1 MNTLFSESNYSAL
14 YKWSLDDPEAF
25 WDSQAK
31 HFLDWITPWDEV
43 MRQDANKTH
52 AQWFKGGKINVAYNC
67 VDRHLKEH
75 GDKIAIIWESDD
87 GKESIKVTY
96 KQLYEKVCK
105 FSNALKNN
113 NVKKGDRVCIYMPLI
128 VETAVAMLAC
138 ARIGAVHS
146 VVFGG
151 FSAKSLSDRILDAE
165 CKIVVTANE
174 GMRGGKVIP
183 IKNIVDQALESCPNV
198 NSVIVV
204 KRTSNTT
211 TMSEDRDVWYH
222 DEIEKVADNCPI
234 EEMQASDPLY
244 ILYTSGS
251 TGKPKGI
258 LHGSAGYLLHVCMT
272 YKYIFDQ
279 TESDVYW
286 CTADLGWVTGHSY
299 VLYGPLSNGA
309 TTLMFEGVPTFPDAS
324 RYWDIIEKYQVNTF
338 YTAPTIL
345 RTLTALGNEPVN
357 NYSLKSL
364 RLLGTVGEPIDVETW
379 NWYFEKIGKKKCPI
393 IDTWWQTETGGVLIS
408 QLPDEIT
415 DTCGAKAKPFLGI
428 EPSLVD
434 DNENLTT
441 EKSGNLVIKRPW
453 PGQMLTIY
461 GDQKRFEETYF
472 TDSKKGGYYYPSD
485 RAIIDKDG
493 SVRVTGRA
501 DDTLN
506 VSGHLFGA
514 TEIESALIQH
524 SDIAEAAVVGY
535 PHPVKGQGIYA
546 FVAINKNVQLNDSS
560 SNELHKE
567 LAQIVREQISAV
579 AKPDV
584 IHCTNELPKTRSG
597 KIMRRILRKIANNDF
612 SDLGDT
618 STLVNPS
625 IVNDLIDSRANI

>member
-1 MNTLFSESNYSAL
+1 MNTLFSESNYNSL
-14 YKWSLDDPEAF
+14 YQWSLSNPEAF

-31 HFLDWITPWDEV
+31 HFLHWIKPWTEV
-43 MRQDANKTH
+43 MHQDANRTH
-52 AQWFKGGKINVAYNC
+52 AKWFNGGKINVAYNC
-67 VDRHLKEH
+67 IDRHLEEH
-75 GDKIAIIWESDD
+75 GDKVAIIWESDD
-87 GKESIKVTY
+87 SSETKKVTY
-96 KQLYEKVCK
+96 KQLHEEVCK
-105 FSNALKNN
+105 FSNVLKNK

-151 FSAKSLSDRILDAE
+151 FSAKSLSDRIQDAE
-165 CKIVVTANE
+165 CKIVITANE
-174 GMRGGKVIP
+174 GLRGGKIVP
-183 IKNIVDQALESCPNV
+183 IKNIVDQALESCPGV

-204 KRTSNTT
+204 KRTDSKTQ
-211 TMSEDRDVWYH
+211 MLDSRDVWYH
-222 DEIEKVADNCPI
+222 DEITQVSNNCPV
-234 EEMQASDPLY
+234 EEMHSSDPLF

-272 YKYIFDQ
+272 YKYVFDHQ
-279 TESDVYW
+279 DDDIYW

-309 TTLMFEGVPTFPDAS
+309 TTLMFEGVPTYPDAS
-324 RYWDIIEKYQVNTF
+324 RYWQIIDKYKVNTF

-345 RTLTALGNEPVN
+345 RTLTAFGDEPVN
-357 NYSLKSL
+357 KYSLKSL

-379 NWYFEKIGKKKCPI
+379 NWYFERIGKKRCPI

-408 QLPDEIT
+408 QLPDEVT
-415 DTCGAKAKPFLGI
+415 DQCGTNAHPFLGI

-441 EKSGNLVIKRPW
+441 ERSGNLVIKRPW

-472 TDSKKGGYYYPSD
+472 TSCDKGGYYYPSD
-485 RAIIDKDG
+485 RALIAEDG
-493 SVRVTGRA
+493 TVRVTGRA

-524 SDIAEAAVVGY
+524 IDVAEAAVVGF

-546 FVAINKNVQLNDSS
+546 FVAMNQNAQSS
-560 SNELHKE
+560 EDLHNELRQVVCD
-567 LAQIVREQISAV
+567 QITAV

-584 IHCTNELPKTRSG
+584 IHCATELPKTRSG

-612 SDLGDT
+612 SDFGDT

-625 IVNDLIDSRANI
+625 IVNDLIESCENNQS

>member
-1 MNTLFSESNYSAL
+1 MSTLFSESNYDAL
-14 YKWSLDDPEAF
+14 YLWSLNDPEAF

-31 HFLDWITPWDEV
+31 HFLHWIKPWTEV
-43 MRQDANKTH
+43 MHQDANRTH
-52 AQWFKGGKINVAYNC
+52 AKWFDGGKINVAYNC
-67 VDRHLKEH
+67 VDRHLQEL
-75 GDKIAIIWESDD
+75 GDKVAIIWESDD
-87 GKESIKVTY
+87 SSETKKVTY
-96 KQLYEKVCK
+96 KQLHEEVCK
-105 FSNALKNN
+105 FSNVLISKN
-113 NVKKGDRVCIYMPLI
+113 VRKGDRVCIYMPLI

-151 FSAKSLSDRILDAE
+151 FSAKSLSDRIQDAE
-165 CKIVVTANE
+165 CKIVITANE
-174 GMRGGKVIP
+174 GLRGGKIVP
-183 IKNIVDQALESCPNV
+183 IKNIVDQALDDCPKV

-204 KRTSNTT
+204 KRTD
-211 TMSEDRDVWYH
+211 SETQMLGNRDVWYH
-222 DEIEKVADNCPI
+222 DEITQVSKNCPV
-234 EEMQASDPLY
+234 EEMHSSDPLF

-272 YKYIFDQ
+272 HNYVFDHQ
-279 TESDVYW
+279 NDDIYW

-309 TTLMFEGVPTFPDAS
+309 TTLMFEGVPTYPDAS
-324 RYWDIIEKYQVNTF
+324 RYWQIIDKYKVNTF

-345 RTLTALGNEPVN
+345 RTLTAFGNEPIN
-357 NYSLKSL
+357 NYSIKSL

-379 NWYFEKIGKKKCPI
+379 NWYFEKIGKKQCPI

-408 QLPDEIT
+408 QLPDEVT
-415 DTCGAKAKPFLGI
+415 DQCGTNARPFLGI

-441 EKSGNLVIKRPW
+441 DRSGNLVIKRPW

-472 TDSKKGGYYYPSD
+472 TSSDKGGYYYPSD
-485 RAIIDKDG
+485 RALIAEDG
-493 SVRVTGRA
+493 TVRVTGRA

-524 SDIAEAAVVGY
+524 NDVAEAAVVGF

-546 FVAINKNVQLNDSS
+546 FVAMNQDVE
-560 SNELHKE
+560 SNEDLHSE
-567 LAQIVREQISAV
+567 LRQVVRDQISAV

-584 IHCTNELPKTRSG
+584 IHCSSELPKTRSG

-612 SDLGDT
+612 SDFGDT

-625 IVNDLIDSRANI
+625 IVNDLIESCENNQS

>member
-1 MNTLFSESNYSAL
+1 MNTLFSKSNYDAL
-14 YKWSLDDPEAF
+14 YKWSLNDPEAF

-31 HFLDWITPWDEV
+31 QFLDWIAPWDETF
-43 MRQDANKTH
+43 RQDPNRTH
-52 AQWFKGGKINVAYNC
+52 AKWFNGSKINVAYNC
-67 VDRHLKEH
+67 VDRHLEEQ
-75 GDKIAIIWESDD
+75 GDKVAIIWESDD
-87 GKESIKVTY
+87 SSEVIKVTY
-96 KQLYEKVCK
+96 KQLHEQVCK
-105 FSNALKNN
+105 FSNVLKAK

-151 FSAKSLSDRILDAE
+151 FSAKSLGDRIQDAD
-165 CKIVVTANE
+165 CKIVITANE
-174 GMRGGKVIP
+174 GLRGGKIVP
-183 IKNIVDQALESCPNV
+183 IKSIVDQALEGCPNV

-204 KRTSNTT
+204 KRTDNKTL
-211 TMSEDRDVWYH
+211 MSDGRDVWYH
-222 DEIEKVADNCPI
+222 DEIKKVSDDCPV
-234 EEMQASDPLY
+234 EEMQASDPLF

-272 YKYIFDQ
+272 QKYVFDHQ
-279 TESDVYW
+279 DNDIYW
-286 CTADLGWVTGHSY
+286 CTADLGWVTGNYY
-299 VLYGPLSNGA
+299 VQYGPLSNGA
-309 TTLMFEGVPTFPDAS
+309 TTLMFEGVPTYPDPS
-324 RYWDIIEKYQVNTF
+324 RYWQIIDKYKVNTF

-345 RTLTALGNEPVN
+345 RTLTAFGSKPVN

-379 NWYFEKIGKKKCPI
+379 NWYFEKIGKKRCPI

-415 DTCGAKAKPFLGI
+415 EQCGTHARPFLGI

-434 DNENLTT
+434 DQEELTT
-441 EKSGNLVIKRPW
+441 ERSGNLVIKRPW

-472 TDSKKGGYYYPSD
+472 TSSNKGGYYYPSD
-485 RAIIDKDG
+485 RALIAEDG
-493 SVRVTGRA
+493 TVRVTGRA

-524 SDIAEAAVVGY
+524 NDVAEAAVVGY
-535 PHPVKGQGIYA
+535 SHPVKGQGICA
-546 FVAINKNVQLNDSS
+546 FVAMNQNVQSS
-560 SNELHKE
+560 EDLHNELR
-567 LAQIVREQISAV
+567 QVVREQISAV

-584 IHCTNELPKTRSG
+584 IHCATELPKTRSG

-612 SDLGDT
+612 SDFGDT

-625 IVNDLIDSRANI
+625 IVNELIENCENNKS

>member
-1 MNTLFSESNYSAL
+1 MSTLFSKSNYDAL
-14 YKWSLDDPEAF
+14 YQWSLSDPEAF

-31 HFLDWITPWDEV
+31 QYLDWIAPWSEV
-43 MRQDANKTH
+43 FVQDPNRTH
-52 AQWFKGGKINVAYNC
+52 AQWFNGAKINVAYNC

-75 GDKIAIIWESDD
+75 GDKVAIIWESDD
-87 GKESIKVTY
+87 ASEVIKVTY
-96 KQLYEKVCK
+96 KQLHEKVCK
-105 FSNALKNN
+105 FSNVLKAK

-151 FSAKSLSDRILDAE
+151 FSAKSLGDRIKDAD
-165 CKIVVTANE
+165 CKLVITTNE
-174 GMRGGKVIP
+174 GLRGGKIVP
-183 IKNIVDQALESCPNV
+183 IKDIVDHALNDCPDV
-198 NSVIVV
+198 RSVIVV
-204 KRTSNTT
+204 KRTDSETE
-211 TMSEDRDVWYH
+211 MSAGRDVWYH
-222 DEIEKVADNCPI
+222 DEVAQVSNVSPV
-234 EEMQASDPLY
+234 EEMQASDPLF

-258 LHGSAGYLLHVCMT
+258 LHGSAGYLLHVCMSH
-272 YKYIFDQ
+272 KYVFDHQ
-279 TESDVYW
+279 DNDIYW

-309 TTLMFEGVPTFPDAS
+309 TTLMFEGVPTYPDAS
-324 RYWDIIEKYQVNTF
+324 RYWQIIDKYKVTTF
-338 YTAPTIL
+338 YTAPTIM
-345 RTLTALGNEPVN
+345 RTLTAFGDEPVN
-357 NYSLKSL
+357 NYSLESL

-379 NWYFEKIGKKKCPI
+379 NWYFEKIGKKRCPI

-408 QLPDEIT
+408 QLPDEVT
-415 DTCGAKAKPFLGI
+415 EQCGIAARPFLGI

-434 DNENLTT
+434 DNEELTT
-441 EKSGNLVIKRPW
+441 DESGNLVIKRPW

-472 TDSKKGGYYYPSD
+472 TKNEKGGYYYPSD
-485 RAIIDKDG
+485 RALISDDG
-493 SVRVTGRA
+493 AVRVTGRA

-524 SDIAEAAVVGY
+524 NDVAEAAVVGY
-535 PHPVKGQGIYA
+535 PHPVKGQGICA
-546 FVAINKNVQLNDSS
+546 FVAMNQNAQSS
-560 SNELHKE
+560 DELHDE
-567 LAQIVREQISAV
+567 LAQVVRDQISAV
-579 AKPDV
+579 ARPDV
-584 IHCTNELPKTRSG
+584 IHCTTELPKTRSG

-612 SDLGDT
+612 SDFGDT

-625 IVNDLIDSRANI
+625 IVNDLIESCENNPS

>member
-1 MNTLFSESNYSAL
+1 MNTLFSKSNYDAL
-14 YKWSLDDPEAF
+14 YKWSLNDPEAF

-31 HFLDWITPWDEV
+31 QFLDWIAPWDETF
-43 MRQDANKTH
+43 RQDPNRTH
-52 AQWFKGGKINVAYNC
+52 AKWFNGSKINVAYNC
-67 VDRHLKEH
+67 VDRHLEEQ
-75 GDKIAIIWESDD
+75 GDKVAIIWESDD
-87 GKESIKVTY
+87 SSEVIKVTY
-96 KQLYEKVCK
+96 KQLHEQVCK
-105 FSNALKNN
+105 FSNVLKAK

-151 FSAKSLSDRILDAE
+151 FSAKSLGDRIQDAD
-165 CKIVVTANE
+165 CKIVITANE
-174 GMRGGKVIP
+174 GLRGGKIVP
-183 IKNIVDQALESCPNV
+183 IKSIVDQALEGCPNV

-204 KRTSNTT
+204 KRTDNKTL
-211 TMSEDRDVWYH
+211 MSDGRDVWYH
-222 DEIEKVADNCPI
+222 DEIKKVSDDCPV
-234 EEMQASDPLY
+234 EEMQASDPLF

-272 YKYIFDQ
+272 QKYVFDHQ
-279 TESDVYW
+279 DNDIYW

-309 TTLMFEGVPTFPDAS
+309 TTLMFEGVPTYPDPS
-324 RYWDIIEKYQVNTF
+324 RYWQIIDKYKVNTF

-345 RTLTALGNEPVN
+345 RTLTAFGSKPVN

-379 NWYFEKIGKKKCPI
+379 NWYFEKIGKKRCPI

-415 DTCGAKAKPFLGI
+415 EQCGTHARPFLGI

-434 DNENLTT
+434 DQEELTT
-441 EKSGNLVIKRPW
+441 ERSGNLVIKRPW

-472 TDSKKGGYYYPSD
+472 TSSNKGGYYYPSD
-485 RAIIDKDG
+485 RALIAEDG
-493 SVRVTGRA
+493 TVRVTGRA

-524 SDIAEAAVVGY
+524 NDVAEAAVVGY
-535 PHPVKGQGIYA
+535 SHPVKGQGICA
-546 FVAINKNVQLNDSS
+546 FVAMNQNVQSS
-560 SNELHKE
+560 EDLHNELR
-567 LAQIVREQISAV
+567 QVVREQISAV

-584 IHCTNELPKTRSG
+584 IHCATELPKTRSG

-612 SDLGDT
+612 SDFGDT

-625 IVNDLIDSRANI
+625 IVNELIENCENNKS

>member
-1 MNTLFSESNYSAL
+1 MSTFFSESKYKEL
-14 YKWSLDDPEAF
+14 YEWSINDPDAF
-25 WDSQAK
+25 WAAQANL
-31 HFLDWITPWDEV
+31 FLSWITPWDKV
-43 MRQDANKTH
+43 KTQDKNRTH
-52 AQWFKGGKINVAYNC
+52 AEWFVGGTLNVAYNC
-67 VDRHLKEH
+67 VDRHLESY
-75 GDKIAIIWESDD
+75 GDKNAIIWESDD
-87 GKESIKVTY
+87 SKETKTLTY
-96 KQLYEKVCK
+96 NQLYEEVCK
-105 FSNALKNN
+105 FSNVLKEK
-113 NVKKGDRVCIYMPLI
+113 NVNKGDRVCIYMPLI
-128 VETAVAMLAC
+128 VETAIAMLAC

-151 FSAKSLSDRILDAE
+151 FSAKSLSDRIQDAD
-165 CKIVVTANE
+165 CKILITANE
-174 GMRGGKVIP
+174 GLRGGKIVP
-183 IKNIVDQALESCPNV
+183 IKKIADQALESCPHV
-198 NSVIVV
+198 NTVIVV
-204 KRTSNTT
+204 KRTSNTSQ
-211 TMSEDRDVWYH
+211 MIEGRDVWYH
-222 DEIEKVADNCPI
+222 DEMSQVSNKSPV
-234 EEMQASDPLY
+234 EEMQSSDPLF

-272 YKYIFDQ
+272 HKYIFDYR
-279 TESDVYW
+279 EDDIHW

-309 TTLMFEGVPTFPDAS
+309 TILMFEGVPTYPDAS
-324 RYWDIIEKYQVNTF
+324 RYWQIIDNYKVNIF

-345 RTLTALGNEPVN
+345 RTLTAFGDEPVK

-379 NWYFEKIGKKKCPI
+379 NWYFEKIGQKQCPV

-408 QLPDEIT
+408 QLPGELT
-415 DTCGAKAKPFLGI
+415 EKCGAQAKPFLGI
-428 EPSLVD
+428 VPSLVD
-434 DNENLTT
+434 DSDNLISEN
-441 EKSGNLVIKRPW
+441 SGNLVIKHPW

-472 TDSKKGGYYYPSD
+472 TDSSKGGYYYPSD
-485 RAIIDKDG
+485 RAVIEEEGTI
-493 SVRVTGRA
+493 RVTGRA

-524 SDIAEAAVVGY
+524 SLVAEAAVVGV
-535 PHPVKGQGIYA
+535 PHPVKGQGIYS
-546 FVAINKNVQLNDSS
+546 FVAMNQGAQSS
-560 SNELHKE
+560 VELQEE
-567 LAQIVREQISAV
+567 LKQIVREQISAV

-584 IHCTNELPKTRSG
+584 IHCVSELPKTRSG
-597 KIMRRILRKIANNDF
+597 KIMRRILRKIANSDL

-625 IVNDLIDSRANI
+625 IVNELIESRENI

>member
-14 YKWSLDDPEAF
+14 YQWSLSDPEAF

-31 HFLDWITPWDEV
+31 HYLDWIAPWDEV
-43 MRQDANKTH
+43 MHQDANKVH
-52 AQWFKGGKINVAYNC
+52 AQWFNGGKINVAYNC

-96 KQLYEKVCK
+96 KQLHEEVCK
-105 FSNALKNN
+105 FSNVLKNN

-128 VETAVAMLAC
+128 VKTAVAMLAC

-151 FSAKSLSDRILDAE
+151 FSAKSLSDRIQDAE
-165 CKIVVTANE
+165 CEIVVTANE

-183 IKNIVDQALESCPNV
+183 IKNIVDQALEACPNV

-204 KRTSNTT
+204 KRTSNPTA
-211 TMSEDRDVWYH
+211 MLEGRDVWYH
-222 DEIEKVADNCPI
+222 DEIEKVTDNCPI

-258 LHGSAGYLLHVCMT
+258 LHGSAGYLLHVCIT
-272 YKYIFDQ
+272 YKYIFDHV
-279 TESDVYW
+279 ESDIYW

-324 RYWDIIEKYQVNTF
+324 RYWQIIDKYQVNTF

-357 NYSLKSL
+357 NHSLKSL

-415 DTCGAKAKPFLGI
+415 DTCGTKAKPFLGI

-434 DNENLTT
+434 DNENLST

-485 RAIIDKDG
+485 RAIIDEDG

-524 SDIAEAAVVGY
+524 NDIAEAAVVGY

-546 FVAINKNVQLNDSS
+546 FVAMNKDVQLNDSS
-560 SNELHKE
+560 SNSLHKE

>member
-1 MNTLFSESNYSAL
+1 MNTLFSESNYLAL

-25 WDSQAK
+25 WASQAN
-31 HFLDWITPWDEV
+31 HFLDWINPWDEV
-43 MRQDANKTH
+43 MYQDENKAH
-52 AQWFKGGKINVAYNC
+52 AQWFNGGKINVAYNC
-67 VDRHLKEH
+67 VDRHLKDL
-75 GDKIAIIWESDD
+75 GNKIAIIWESDD
-87 GKESIKVTY
+87 GKESKQVSY
-96 KQLYEKVCK
+96 KQMYEEVCR
-105 FSNALKNN
+105 FSNILKNKG
-113 NVKKGDRVCIYMPLI
+113 VKKGDRVCIYMPLL

-174 GMRGGKVIP
+174 GVRGGKVIP
-183 IKNIVDQALESCPNV
+183 IKNIVNQALEDCPNV
-198 NSVIVV
+198 SSVIVV
-204 KRTSNTT
+204 RRTANKTE
-211 TMSEDRDVWYH
+211 MSEGRDVWYH
-222 DEIEKVADNCPI
+222 DEFDKVSNDCPI
-234 EEMQASDPLY
+234 EEMHANDPLY

-272 YKYIFDQ
+272 YKYIFDH
-279 TESDVYW
+279 TDSDVYW

-309 TTLMFEGVPTFPDAS
+309 TTLMYEGVPTFPDAS
-324 RYWDIIEKYQVNTF
+324 RYWEIIDKYQVNTF

-345 RTLTALGNEPVN
+345 RTLTAFGDKPVHKH
-357 NYSLKSL
+357 SLKSL

-379 NWYFEKIGKKKCPI
+379 NWYFENIGKKNCPI

-408 QLPDEIT
+408 QLPDELT
-415 DTCGAKAKPFLGI
+415 DACGTKAKPFLGI
-428 EPSLVD
+428 EPALVD
-434 DNENLTT
+434 DNEELTT
-441 EKSGNLVIKRPW
+441 GNSGNLIIKRPW

-472 TDSKKGGYYYPSD
+472 TNSKKGGYYYPSD
-485 RAIIDKDG
+485 RAIIEADG

-524 SDIAEAAVVGY
+524 EDVSEAAVVGY
-535 PHPVKGQGIYA
+535 PHSIKGEGIYA
-546 FVAINKNVQLNDSS
+546 FVALNQNTQSS
-560 SNELHKE
+560 ERIKDELKE
-567 LAQIVREQISAV
+567 IVRNEISAI

-584 IHCTNELPKTRSG
+584 IQCSSELPKTRSG

-612 SDLGDT
+612 SDFGDT
-618 STLVNPS
+618 STLLNPS
-625 IVNDLIDSRANI
+625 IVNELVESCENKQNII

>member
-1 MNTLFSESNYSAL
+1 MGTLFSGSNYDAL
-14 YKWSLDDPEAF
+14 HQWSLNNPEEF

-31 HFLDWITPWDEV
+31 HFLNWIKPWSEV
-43 MRQDANKTH
+43 MNQDANRSH
-52 AQWFKGGKINVAYNC
+52 AKWFNGGKINVAYNC
-67 VDRHLKEH
+67 VDRHLEDL

-87 GKESIKVTY
+87 SSETKKITY
-96 KQLYEKVCK
+96 KQLHEEVCK
-105 FSNALKNN
+105 FSNVLKNK

-151 FSAKSLSDRILDAE
+151 FSAKSLSDRIQDAE

-174 GMRGGKVIP
+174 GLRGGKIVP
-183 IKNIVDQALESCPNV
+183 IKNIVDQALEDCPDV
-198 NSVIVV
+198 HSVIVA
-204 KRTSNTT
+204 KRTN
-211 TMSEDRDVWYH
+211 SETQMLNNRDVWYH
-222 DEIEKVADNCPI
+222 DEMTQVSNNCPL
-234 EEMQASDPLY
+234 EEMYSSDPLF

-272 YKYIFDQ
+272 HKYVFDHQ
-279 TESDVYW
+279 NDDIYW

-309 TTLMFEGVPTFPDAS
+309 TTLMFEGVPTYPDAS
-324 RYWDIIEKYQVNTF
+324 RYWQIIDKYKVNTF

-345 RTLTALGNEPVN
+345 RTLTAFGDQPIN

-379 NWYFEKIGKKKCPI
+379 NWYFEKIGKKQCPI

-408 QLPDEIT
+408 QLPDEVT
-415 DTCGAKAKPFLGI
+415 DQCGAQARPFLGI
-428 EPSLVD
+428 DPSLVD
-434 DNENLTT
+434 DDQNLTS
-441 EKSGNLVIKRPW
+441 ERSGNLVIKRPW

-472 TDSKKGGYYYPSD
+472 TSSDKGGYYYPSD
-485 RAIIDKDG
+485 RALIAEDG
-493 SVRVTGRA
+493 TVRVTGRA

-524 SDIAEAAVVGY
+524 KDVAEAAVVGF
-535 PHPVKGQGIYA
+535 PHSVKGQGIYA
-546 FVAINKNVQLNDSS
+546 FVAMNKNVQSS
-560 SNELHKE
+560 EDLHNELR
-567 LAQIVREQISAV
+567 QVVRDQISAV

-584 IHCTNELPKTRSG
+584 IHCATELPKTRSG
-597 KIMRRILRKIANNDF
+597 KIMRRILRKIANNDL
-612 SDLGDT
+612 SDFGDT

-625 IVNDLIDSRANI
+625 IVNELIESCENNQS